1 MHVLLNDRMQLSD
14 GVLKE
19 VRPQRCTVGLAVGFA
34 GQRGRTLPEASVGA
48 CACPYLVEWLQLLPR
63 CLRVH
68 TSSPLSI
75 NQSTINHSSNKI
87 SPRGRS
93 LFGGSGSDSREPT
106 YTKQYIDDTRA
117 MSKI

>member
-1 MHVLLNDRMQLSD
+1 MHVLLNDCMQLSD

-75 NQSTINHSSNKI
+75 NQSTINNQSIIQAIKFLLVAGASLGGVDQIVENQHILSST
-87 SPRGRS
+87 
-93 LFGGSGSDSREPT
+93 LMTQEL
-106 YTKQYIDDTRA
+106 
-117 MSKI
+117 